1 MPPCLALF
9 GLVVAA
15 VFLLPLP
22 GTLGVA
28 SDAMLISHST
38 HVSHSTTAVGSR
50 YCSTTVSVP
59 TSLSYNTEPLRTM
72 LGLPTSFSF
81 GSSFVTSTLAPSNLT
96 HVLVT
101 FVAGSDAFISV
112 VPSGSTLQLWKWYSG
127 SPPALL
133 QVLQTPSYQ
142 KTVGLSSIGYGEYTG
157 TTSLT
162 LELYE
167 IPLKTIGGGGGGG
180 GPVIIFASYSASWAV
195 GAYTVASAT
204 AGGHFYVN
212 YGQDV
217 SGLYPNADSRST
229 GIGWAECTASGPTAG
244 VGTSV
249 AYAQQ
254 NLGAALD
261 DCPVTTATAL
271 WPSVGVDL
279 YFNIYYP
286 TSFPGAKW
294 VGFGCGCSGVSF
306 SFPSP

>member
-1 MPPCLALF
+1 MGKHKVVSAALF
-9 GLVVAA
+9 GLVVVAA

-22 GTLGVA
+22 GTLGAA

-195 GAYTVASAT
+195 GAYTVASASGRLLLCQLRSGRQW
-204 AGGHFYVN
+204 AVSKRRFVRCWSWMGGVHGERAHRRCWN
-212 YGQDV
+212 
-217 SGLYPNADSRST
+217 
-229 GIGWAECTASGPTAG
+229 
-244 VGTSV
+244 
-249 AYAQQ
+249 
-254 NLGAALD
+254 
-261 DCPVTTATAL
+261 
-271 WPSVGVDL
+271 
-279 YFNIYYP
+279 
-286 TSFPGAKW
+286 
-294 VGFGCGCSGVSF
+294 FGCICPTKLGRRLRRLSSDHRNF
-306 SFPSP
+306 SLA